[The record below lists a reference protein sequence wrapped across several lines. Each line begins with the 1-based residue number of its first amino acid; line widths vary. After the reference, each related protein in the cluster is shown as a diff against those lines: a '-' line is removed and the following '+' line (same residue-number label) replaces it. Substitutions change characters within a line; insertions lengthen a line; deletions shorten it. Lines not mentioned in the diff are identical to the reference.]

1 MMRFCTN
8 TTTANTTTTTTTPN
22 HFTADEDGSV
32 TIWAMGW
39 TVVFLLVGGLAVDV
53 GNAWRVQGML
63 QSTADVAALSGAIEL
78 LNSSDT
84 AARAEAI
91 RIANLN
97 MPEGVVVAADVISG
111 SWNSSTRIINTN
123 ATVKDTLRVTARR
136 SGATDNPLPTFLIKL
151 AGITSWDVAAQATVQ
166 RFVPGCIRDGLV
178 ARGQVEVSSNNAF
191 VDGICLHG
199 ETGVK
204 ISSNN
209 SFEAGVKVTMP
220 DLDMLQIPASGLTSN
235 VGLADAL
242 GEDNLD
248 PKIVDHVGEIVT
260 ALANPAYT
268 GQPIYINRTLAA
280 IAMTRATFN
289 AATSLTAGRVYSVNC
304 TGGSGININAS
315 VVTNVVVTTNCK
327 VSFSANSVVSNAVIA
342 TSSTATTSVSGS
354 SSSTI
359 GANDNC
365 AAGGGAQ
372 VLTAGSIHFA
382 SGLNLYGS
390 QMIAVGDVTIAANAE
405 GIKGASIQAGGDIK
419 LTSNTSFGQCSDNV
433 DVAFYRGRYHL
444 VQ

>member
-1 MMRFCTN
+1 MFRFC
-8 TTTANTTTTTTTPN
+8 TTTTTTASAATN
-22 HFTADEDGSV
+22 HFTADEEGSV

-63 QSTADVAALSGAIEL
+63 QATADAAALSGAIEL
-78 LNSSDT
+78 LNASDT

-91 RIANLN
+91 RIADLN

-111 SWNSSTRIINTN
+111 SWDSSTRTINPN
-123 ATVKDTLRVTARR
+123 AIVKDTLRVTARR
-136 SGATDNPLPTFLIKL
+136 SGATNNALPTFLIKL
-151 AGITSWDVAAQATVQ
+151 AGITSWDVAAQATAE
-166 RFVPGCIRDGLV
+166 RFVPGCMRDGLV
-178 ARGQVEVSSNNAF
+178 ARGRVEVSSNNAF
-191 VDGICLHG
+191 VDEICLHG
-199 ETGVK
+199 QTGVK

-235 VGLADAL
+235 AGLAAAL
-242 GEDNLD
+242 GENNLD
-248 PKIVDHVGEIVT
+248 PTIIDHVSEIVT
-260 ALANPAYT
+260 GLQNPAYS
-268 GQPIYINRTLAA
+268 GQPSYINKTLPA
-280 IAMTRATFN
+280 IAMTRTSFN
-289 AATSLTAGRVYSVNC
+289 AASSLTAGRVYSVNC
-304 TGGSGININAS
+304 TGGSGININAA
-315 VVTNVVVTTNCK
+315 VVTNVVITTNCK
-327 VSFSANSVVSNAVIA
+327 ISFSANSVIKNAVIA

-354 SSSTI
+354 ASSTI

-365 AAGGGAQ
+365 AVGGGAQ

-390 QMIAVGDVTIAANAE
+390 QMIAVGNVTIAANSL

-419 LTSNTSFGQCSDNV
+419 LTSNTSFGPCAGNV
-433 DVAFYRGRYHL
+433 DMAFYRGRYRL
-444 VQ
+444 VD